1 MTIHRAAVVLAL
13 TLVLGASTGGLAAA
27 QDPDRRAGA
36 WDRSVK
42 AEQANDLPRAR
53 AALADAYG
61 EAPDSYEVALRL
73 AWLSLRLK
81 KGEAAATLYRLAAR
95 LDGAGPE
102 ATQGLADALT
112 LTGFDAFARGDR
124 ATARARWLEA
134 LRVNPSCADAPRGLD
149 LIGPVPTVT
158 PEVWGGYLTSSQSA
172 SAAQAIYL
180 HAPAQVT
187 DQVGVRFAYRHIGS
201 TAGSTGGGATST
213 STSLFGQQDEFYAG
227 ATFARS
233 YLGVQVIGFAL
244 RSPDETVPGAAVALR
259 VGARYGVSLTAA
271 SMSRSTGANRQ
282 IMPQIYVWP
291 TPYVGLTTGARVTN
305 DSDGSTTSAVV
316 GATVI
321 VGRALVDLQAHTGT
335 ERWAFSM
342 AGPTVMSLFAS
353 SKYGGTLTAGF
364 ELSRTASLYLQAQYE
379 HITQPGTSV
388 QDGRYT
394 GLSVGF
400 RWSPKAGKKDGR

>member
-1 MTIHRAAVVLAL
+1 MTKHRAAVVLAL

-134 LRVNPSCADAPRGLD
+134 LRVNPSCRC
-149 LIGPVPTVT
+149 
-158 PEVWGGYLTSSQSA
+158 A
-172 SAAQAIYL
+172 S
-180 HAPAQVT
+180 
-187 DQVGVRFAYRHIGS
+187 GS
-201 TAGSTGGGATST
+201 RPHRPGSHRDAGSLGGLPHIVTECVGSSGHLPAR
-213 STSLFGQQDEFYAG
+213 AG
-227 ATFARS
+227 A
-233 YLGVQVIGFAL
+233 G
-244 RSPDETVPGAAVALR
+244 D
-259 VGARYGVSLTAA
+259 
-271 SMSRSTGANRQ
+271 
-282 IMPQIYVWP
+282 
-291 TPYVGLTTGARVTN
+291 
-305 DSDGSTTSAVV
+305 
-316 GATVI
+316 
-321 VGRALVDLQAHTGT
+321 
-335 ERWAFSM
+335 
-342 AGPTVMSLFAS
+342 
-353 SKYGGTLTAGF
+353 
-364 ELSRTASLYLQAQYE
+364 
-379 HITQPGTSV
+379 
-388 QDGRYT
+388 
-394 GLSVGF
+394 
-400 RWSPKAGKKDGR
+400 